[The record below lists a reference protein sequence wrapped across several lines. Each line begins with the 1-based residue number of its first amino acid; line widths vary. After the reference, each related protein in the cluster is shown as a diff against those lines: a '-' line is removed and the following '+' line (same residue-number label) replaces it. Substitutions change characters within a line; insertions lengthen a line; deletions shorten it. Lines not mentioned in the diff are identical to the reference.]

1 MSAWGSAWAG
11 AWGVSWGA
19 SAPIVAEVPSAPA
32 ATRFR
37 SPGYIM
43 PSGAQRK
50 RTNVAE
56 DDHELIHILARFLDT
71 LDEI

>member
-1 MSAWGSAWAG
+1 
-11 AWGVSWGA
+11 VSWGA
-19 SAPIVAEVPSAPA
+19 IATAPVVAEVPAPQA

-56 DDHELIHILARFLDT
+56 DDHELMHILVRFLDT
-71 LDEI
+71 IDEI